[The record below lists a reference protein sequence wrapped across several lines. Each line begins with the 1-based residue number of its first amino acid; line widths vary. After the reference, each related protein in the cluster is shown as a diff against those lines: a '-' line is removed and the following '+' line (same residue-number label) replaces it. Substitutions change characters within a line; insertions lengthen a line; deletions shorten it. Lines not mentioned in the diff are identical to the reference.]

1 MAIFIEPTETNR
13 ISLKKNH
20 LYRITPE
27 QNMGLET
34 SLAFGQKVGDLL
46 AMQILPKVT
55 FNP

>member
-34 SLAFGQKVGDLL
+34 SLAFGQKVGICWPCKFY
-46 AMQILPKVT
+46 QK
-55 FNP
+55 